1 MMQLNECFVKLLLP
15 NKYIGTLQRLNLSI
29 QQVAA
34 CKYTQ
39 TK

>member
-1 MMQLNECFVKLLLP
+1 MMQLNECFVKLLLL
-15 NKYIGTLQRLNLSI
+15 NKYIDVLQSLNLPA

-39 TK
+39 SK